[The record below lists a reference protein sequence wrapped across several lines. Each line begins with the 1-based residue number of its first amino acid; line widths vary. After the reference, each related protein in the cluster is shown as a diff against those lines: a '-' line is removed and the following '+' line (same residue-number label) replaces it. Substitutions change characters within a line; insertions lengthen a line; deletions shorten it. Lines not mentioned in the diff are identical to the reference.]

1 MIYTVIWSLDRWGLF
16 DWGMDD
22 ELIFLEWIRWPI
34 QFLEKFVAQ
43 KQEEDVFTPGDK
55 AQIYLFTFLLFPILY
70 ILTSE
75 LSLYNIFFIPW
86 LALVF
91 LIDKRLFLEP
101 ELGKIF
107 GRDMP
112 RAGLPAAWSEYY
124 ELFSLM
130 WGETTYLFGKN
141 VAGIHIWQ
149 FIFVE
154 MFSVFQLTFA
164 MFMDPIMIIWAAVST
179 WCLVSV
185 LLYEYFILGVTFE
198 DIEAE

>member
-1 MIYTVIWSLDRWGLF
+1 
-16 DWGMDD
+16 
-22 ELIFLEWIRWPI
+22 
-34 QFLEKFVAQ
+34 
-43 KQEEDVFTPGDK
+43 
-55 AQIYLFTFLLFPILY
+55 
-70 ILTSE
+70 
-75 LSLYNIFFIPW
+75 
-86 LALVF
+86 
-91 LIDKRLFLEP
+91 
-101 ELGKIF
+101 
-107 GRDMP
+107 
-112 RAGLPAAWSEYY
+112 
-124 ELFSLM
+124 M